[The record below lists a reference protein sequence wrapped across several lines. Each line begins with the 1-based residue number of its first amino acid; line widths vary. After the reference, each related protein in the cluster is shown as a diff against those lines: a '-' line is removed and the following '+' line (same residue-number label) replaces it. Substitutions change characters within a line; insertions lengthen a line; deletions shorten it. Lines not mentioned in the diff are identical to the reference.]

1 MTETNLKATIL
12 LVEDD
17 EAFRYAATRHLHRNG
32 YAVIGVPS
40 SVEALRA
47 IDGGDIDV
55 VVADVALYPREPHG
69 IALARMILTKY
80 PKMPILFVTAVMDI
94 EQIESGIPGEILY
107 KPVELADLA
116 RKLGELLA

>member
-1 MTETNLKATIL
+1 MTESNLKATIL

-17 EAFRYAATRHLHRNG
+17 EAFRYAASRHLQSNG

-40 SVEALRA
+40 SIEALRA
-47 IDGGDIDV
+47 IDGGGIDV
-55 VVADVALYPREPHG
+55 VVADVALYPKEPHG
-69 IALARMILTKY
+69 IALGRMIRNKH

-94 EQIESGIPGEILY
+94 EQLESGIPGEIFY
-107 KPVELADLA
+107 KPIELADLA